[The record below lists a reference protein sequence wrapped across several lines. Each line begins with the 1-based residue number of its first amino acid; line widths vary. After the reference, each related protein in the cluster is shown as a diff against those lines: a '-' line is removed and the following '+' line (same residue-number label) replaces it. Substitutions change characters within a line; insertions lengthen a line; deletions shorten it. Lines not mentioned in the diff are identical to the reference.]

1 MNTVISSI
9 GEFHT
14 TPLQKPKKPLGP
26 LKNIRPLTLSNTTRK
41 LLSVITLKR
50 IQTKIDSYTG
60 ASQSGY
66 KRGRSCGD
74 IVWSQR
80 MLNSVLMRK
89 KWEYYKMGLDMSS
102 AFDTINRQTILNV
115 LGDAGCTEDEL
126 RLVRLLL
133 SETKLKININ
143 GTISVEFVS
152 TVGAF
157 QGDALS
163 GNLFTITLAAALHH
177 LRAILSRVASTPYAV
192 RTAIPNPPISNC
204 LMPLESEYADDIDF
218 INEQLEPLENIL
230 PIATEVFDEWNL
242 YINQDKTDFVH
253 VYLAAP
259 KPNKKKVVPG
269 TIYRGHEEWRKSIT
283 LGSMLCSVDDMKN
296 RCILGDLAFK
306 KFEKIWLKKSQI
318 CLDRKLKIYEAQV
331 VSVILY
337 NCNSW
342 SAPQQCFDKLDATHR
357 RHLRAILNIQWPTGI
372 IKNKDLYKRCNTIP
386 LSCRVTTSR
395 WKMLGHILRGDEN
408 SPAYLSLV
416 FAITGTSDFAGRLGR
431 PSLNLL
437 DMIRKDLKSKNINN
451 MLTNIEDFNKLKILA
466 FDKVN
471 WRKYANSSDV
481 SL

>member
-1 MNTVISSI
+1 
-9 GEFHT
+9 
-14 TPLQKPKKPLGP
+14 
-26 LKNIRPLTLSNTTRK
+26 
-41 LLSVITLKR
+41 
-50 IQTKIDSYTG
+50 
-60 ASQSGY
+60 
-66 KRGRSCGD
+66 
-74 IVWSQR
+74 
-80 MLNSVLMRK
+80 
-89 KWEYYKMGLDMSS
+89 
-102 AFDTINRQTILNV
+102 
-115 LGDAGCTEDEL
+115 
-126 RLVRLLL
+126 
-133 SETKLKININ
+133 
-143 GTISVEFVS
+143 
-152 TVGAF
+152 
-157 QGDALS
+157 
-163 GNLFTITLAAALHH
+163 
-177 LRAILSRVASTPYAV
+177 
-192 RTAIPNPPISNC
+192 
-204 LMPLESEYADDIDF
+204 MPLESEYADDIDF

-230 PIATEVFDEWNL
+230 PIATEVFGEWNL

-259 KPNKKKVVPG
+259 KPNKKNVVPG